1 MQLITIVYIN
11 RAIKVNSTSFIFKTA
26 LTMNPYTADMLLNS
40 PFAETLMM
48 QFHRCIT
55 VGLFSDLSDEI
66 ASCEEPIHGAEKWL
80 EN

>member
-1 MQLITIVYIN
+1 
-11 RAIKVNSTSFIFKTA
+11 
-26 LTMNPYTADMLLNS
+26 MNPYTADMLLNS